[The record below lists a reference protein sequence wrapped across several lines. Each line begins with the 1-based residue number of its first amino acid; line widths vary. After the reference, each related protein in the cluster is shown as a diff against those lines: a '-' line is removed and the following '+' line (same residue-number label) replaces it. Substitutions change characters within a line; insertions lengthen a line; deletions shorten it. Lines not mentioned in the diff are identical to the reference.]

1 MMLDLEQRD
10 DTPACGSEAYTLT
23 SSRQSRRRFLG
34 SGCVAGAC
42 FGAAT
47 SLQLSQTLHAQNT
60 ARTLMT
66 DATVEAIEDGLR
78 YLGDHQDRKNGT
90 FGPLGYGH
98 NVAVIG
104 IVGLAFLAHGST
116 PERGRYSVVVRRCVD
131 YILDHCQPSG
141 FIRARGAGDER
152 PMYGQGFATLFLAE
166 VYGTT
171 DDPRIRQQLSR
182 AVRLIEKVQN
192 AEGGWRYHP
201 QRSDADISVT
211 ICQIMALRAAR
222 NAGIFVPDTTFERCT
237 QYVKRCQN
245 PNGGFMYMLSEP
257 GDSMFARSAA
267 AVVSLNSAGVYKG
280 PEIDKALAYL
290 SRNEQALFEA
300 AGGSYY
306 FYGHYYAVQA
316 MWHAGGRR
324 WTSWY
329 TQVRDLLLAEQ
340 AADGKWVDSIDEAN
354 AYATAMA
361 CLVLMMPRNYLP
373 IFQR

>member
-1 MMLDLEQRD
+1 MTNSLSQSPLN
-10 DTPACGSEAYTLT
+10 L
-23 SSRQSRRRFLG
+23 SRRRFL
-34 SGCVAGAC
+34 ANGALG
-42 FGAAT
+42 GAAAVFLPT
-47 SLQLSQTLHAQNT
+47 STYAQPT

-66 DATVEAIEDGLR
+66 DATVNAIEDGLR
-78 YLGDHQDRKNGT
+78 YLGDAQNRKDGT

-98 NVAVIG
+98 NVAVVG

-116 PERGRYSVVVRRCVD
+116 PDRGRYSDVVRRCVD
-131 YILDHCQPSG
+131 YILEHCQPSG

-171 DDPRIRQQLSR
+171 DDGRIREQLGR

-192 AEGGWRYHP
+192 EEGGWRYHP
-201 QRSDADISVT
+201 QRQDADISVT

-222 NAGIFVPDTTFERCT
+222 NAGVFVPDTTFERCT

-245 PNGGFMYMLSEP
+245 PDGGFMYMLSEP
-257 GDSMFARSAA
+257 GDSVFARSAA
-267 AVVSLNSAGVYKG
+267 AVVSLNSAGVYEG
-280 PEIDKALAYL
+280 PEINKALNYL
-290 SRNEQALFEA
+290 AKNEQALFSST
-300 AGGSYY
+300 GGSYY

-329 TQVRDLLLAEQ
+329 TKVRDLLLSEQ
-340 AADGKWVDSIDEAN
+340 ANEGKWVDSIDESN
-354 AYATAMA
+354 VYATAMA